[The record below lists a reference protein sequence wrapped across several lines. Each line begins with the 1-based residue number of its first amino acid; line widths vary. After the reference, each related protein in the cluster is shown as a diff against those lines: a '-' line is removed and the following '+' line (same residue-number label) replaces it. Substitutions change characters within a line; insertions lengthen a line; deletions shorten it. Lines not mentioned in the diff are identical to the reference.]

1 VIHAVD
7 VSAVAFD
14 QRRASFLLPSREVLV
29 VALADRA
36 LLALQAL
43 VDDVVASDC
52 GLVRGAGSSLPV
64 IHAVDVSAV
73 AFDQRRASFLLGLV
87 APSTIACL
95 SSALSLVLWEKLF
108 GGCLAGGHFFAGT
121 VLKFL
126 ARNL

>member
-1 VIHAVD
+1 MPYCIYVREQLLHRFSL
-7 VSAVAFD
+7 SASLS
-14 QRRASFLLPSREVLV
+14 RPSRGVLV

-52 GLVRGAGSSLPV
+52 ALVRGAGSSLPV

-87 APSTIACL
+87 APLTIACV
-95 SSALSLVLWEKLF
+95 SSALSLVLSEKLF

-121 VLKFL
+121 IQCWE
-126 ARNL
+126 